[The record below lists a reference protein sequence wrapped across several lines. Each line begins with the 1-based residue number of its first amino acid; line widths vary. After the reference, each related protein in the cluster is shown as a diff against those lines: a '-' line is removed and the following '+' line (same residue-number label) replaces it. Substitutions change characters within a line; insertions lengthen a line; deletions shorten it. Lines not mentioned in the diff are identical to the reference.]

1 MKQCLGILLCALL
14 AAAPAFARDHQEAMQ
29 LRRSG
34 EIMSLEEVLRRAP
47 GHKHQRVLEVELERK
62 RGRYV
67 YEVETLDPQGRV
79 WEHEYD
85 AATGEVLRSR
95 QEK

>member
-1 MKQCLGILLCALL
+1 VKRRPGILLCVLL
-14 AAAPAFARDHQEAMQ
+14 AAAPALARDHQEAMQ

-34 EIMSLEEVLRRAP
+34 EIMPLEDVLRRAP
-47 GHKHQRVLEVELERK
+47 GQEHRRVLEVELERK
-62 RGRYV
+62 RGRYI
-67 YEVETLDPQGRV
+67 YEVETLDRQGRV

-95 QEK
+95 REQ

>member
-1 MKQCLGILLCALL
+1 MLLGLLL
-14 AAAPAFARDHQEAMQ
+14 AATPALARDHQEAMQ

-34 EIMSLEEVLRRAP
+34 EILSLEEVLRRAP

-62 RGRYV
+62 RGRYI
-67 YEVETLDPQGRV
+67 YEVETLDRHGHV

-95 QEK
+95 REK